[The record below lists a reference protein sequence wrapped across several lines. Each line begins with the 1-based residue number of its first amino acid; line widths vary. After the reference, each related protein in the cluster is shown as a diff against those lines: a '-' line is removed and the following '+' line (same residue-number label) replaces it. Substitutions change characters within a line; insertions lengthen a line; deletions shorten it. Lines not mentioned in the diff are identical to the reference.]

1 MKRALVDRDLDMFS
15 PILDNDWWRE
25 VGTIIILDNDW
36 WRYVGTI
43 IILDNDWWR
52 EVGAIFS

>member
-36 WRYVGTI
+36 WREVGTI
-43 IILDNDWWR
+43 IILDNDW
-52 EVGAIFS
+52 